1 MQITSYRNLPI
12 GKYIE
17 ISAIA
22 KDESLEEID
31 RQVKVVAILND
42 MAEEDVLNLPIDE
55 FSDLSKNIA
64 FLGAEIK
71 DDYSKIA
78 DSYKIEDFELIPVK
92 DISKITTAQYIDF
105 KSFAKSPESS
115 MVEILSCFL
124 VPRGMKYN
132 QGYDIVEVQRAIRN
146 NLSVYDTLS
155 LSAFFLRRLTTL
167 IGDSAIFSKEEA
179 KKIPEIAEKMKNL
192 TQAESSMRNGDGLQ
206 M

>member
-12 GKYIE
+12 GKYME

-78 DSYKIEDFELIPVK
+78 DSYKIEDFDLIPVK

-105 KSFAKSPESS
+105 KSFAKSPESN

-132 QGYDIVEVQRAIRN
+132 QGYEIGDVQKAIRN

-167 IGDSAIFSKEEA
+167 IEDTAIFSKERA
-179 KKIPEIAEKMKNL
+179 KENPEMEEKMKSL
-192 TQAESSMRNGDGLQ
+192 SQVESSMRNGDGLQ